1 MTPRIILTLCCMLAL
16 AGCEEEIVVEAP
28 TAPVAP
34 GAPAPGAPEAPA
46 EPTELADPDAG
57 AEETLAFTD
66 EDFVELDTTNR
77 DPFRPFIGMFVATAA
92 ERATISRDVKMGDVA
107 IDDMKVIA
115 IITRISPPRAMI
127 QDPTGVGYVV
137 RPRDF
142 IGRPET
148 VQVGSDIPV
157 QLQWQV
163 ARVRPNEVVLTR
175 TDPTA
180 PDRPPLTRVLP
191 LYNEDELEA
200 ANLELR

>member
-1 MTPRIILTLCCMLAL
+1 MIRRSIAILLCAFAL
-16 AGCEEEIVVEAP
+16 AGCEDEVVVAP
-28 TAPVAP
+28 NAPVAP
-34 GAPAPGAPEAPA
+34 TEPATTPDAP
-46 EPTELADPDAG
+46 EPTELVDPDAG
-57 AEETLAFTD
+57 AAEVSAYTD
-66 EDFVELDTTNR
+66 ADFVELDTTNR

-92 ERATISRDVKMGDVA
+92 ERATVSRDVKMGDVS
-107 IDDMKVIA
+107 IDEMKVIA
-115 IITRISPPRAMI
+115 IIGRISPPRAMI
-127 QDPTGVGYVV
+127 QDPSGVGYVV

-142 IGRPET
+142 LGRPET

-180 PDRPPLTRVLP
+180 PDRPPLTRILP

-200 ANLELR
+200 ESLELR

>member
-1 MTPRIILTLCCMLAL
+1 MTRRILSTLGCMLAL
-16 AGCEEEIVVEAP
+16 AGCEDEVVVEAP
-28 TAPVAP
+28 AAPVNPSAP
-34 GAPAPGAPEAPA
+34 TQEAEAPA

-57 AEETLAFTD
+57 TEQGALAYTD

-127 QDPTGVGYVV
+127 QAPTGVGYVV

-142 IGRPET
+142 LGRPET

>member
-1 MTPRIILTLCCMLAL
+1 
-16 AGCEEEIVVEAP
+16 
-28 TAPVAP
+28 
-34 GAPAPGAPEAPA
+34 
-46 EPTELADPDAG
+46 
-57 AEETLAFTD
+57 
-66 EDFVELDTTNR
+66 
-77 DPFRPFIGMFVATAA
+77 
-92 ERATISRDVKMGDVA
+92 MGDVA

-115 IITRISPPRAMI
+115 VVTRIAPPRAMI
-127 QDPTGVGYVV
+127 QDPSGVGYVV

-180 PDRPPLTRVLP
+180 PDRPPLTRILP

-200 ANLELR
+200 ASLQLR

>member
-1 MTPRIILTLCCMLAL
+1 MIRRSIAILLCAFAL
-16 AGCEEEIVVEAP
+16 AGCEDEVVIAP
-28 TAPVAP
+28 TAPVSPTAP
-34 GAPAPGAPEAPA
+34 TPAPEAP

-57 AEETLAFTD
+57 AGEQAAYTD

-77 DPFRPFIGMFVATAA
+77 DPFRAFIGMFVATAA
-92 ERATISRDVKMGDVA
+92 ERATVSRDVKMGDVS

-127 QDPTGVGYVV
+127 QDPSGVGYVV

-142 IGRPET
+142 LGRPET

-180 PDRPPLTRVLP
+180 PDRPPLTRIIP
-191 LYNEDELEA
+191 LYDEDELEA
-200 ANLELR
+200 ENLELR